1 MRLIGVDTAKDTIYA
16 RWQVAPGKPGYCH
29 FPMSYDDTWFE
40 QATVEKRV
48 TRIDARGNEV
58 RAWQK
63 PSGARNEALDCRVYA
78 YAALQGLKIERRLV
92 LAKLAGAVIEGELMT
107 SQHEPVVARPNEGS
121 PRLRQAPAAAA
132 GTHQSP
138 ARRVAASAYLRRR

>member
-1 MRLIGVDTAKDTIYA
+1 
-16 RWQVAPGKPGYCH
+16 
-29 FPMSYDDTWFE
+29 MSYDDAWFE

-48 TRIDARGNEV
+48 TRIDTRGNEV

-92 LAKLAGAVIEGELMT
+92 LAKLAGAVIEGERMT
-107 SQHEPVVARPNEGS
+107 SQHEPVVATPNEGS
-121 PRLRQAPAAAA
+121 PRLRQSPAPAA

>member
-16 RWQVAPGKPGYCH
+16 RWQVAEGKPGYCH
-29 FPMSYDDTWFE
+29 FPMSYDEAWFE

-78 YAALQGLKIERRLV
+78 YAALQGLKIERRLI
-92 LAKLAGAVIEGELMT
+92 LARLGSSALTG
-107 SQHEPVVARPNEGS
+107 PVVDVVSEPTRSSSTVS
-121 PRLRQAPAAAA
+121 PALPAAPVRGAP
-132 GTHQSP
+132 QPS
-138 ARRVAASAYLRRR
+138 ARRVASSTYLRRR